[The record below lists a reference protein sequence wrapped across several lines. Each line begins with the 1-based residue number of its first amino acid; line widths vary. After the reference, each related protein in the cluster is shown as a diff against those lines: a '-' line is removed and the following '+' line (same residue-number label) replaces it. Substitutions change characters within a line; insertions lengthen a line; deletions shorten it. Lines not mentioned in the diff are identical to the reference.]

1 MTTFSALSKLSLGTL
16 TFLFAA
22 FSAQAQKR
30 QILIT
35 TVQHIASPP
44 EQVFDVLSDLNRFS
58 EWSPFLVSD
67 PEQKYHVTGESGKV
81 GSTFHWE
88 GVAEKSL
95 GSQTLT
101 AMTETSTLRMDCDIQ
116 QPFAGAPIFE
126 YQLKETESGTEVT
139 QTFTLQLS
147 GFSYLMTKIFG
158 VEKQMTTTNQ
168 LGMTRLKELL
178 ENGKAVA
185 GL

>member
-1 MTTFSALSKLSLGTL
+1 MTTFSAISKLSLGTL

-44 EQVFDVLSDLNRFS
+44 AQVFDVLSDLNRFP
-58 EWSPFLVSD
+58 EWSPFLVTD
-67 PEQKYHVTGESGKV
+67 PEQKYHVTGESGEI

-95 GSQTLT
+95 GSQTIS
-101 AMTETSTLRMDCDIQ
+101 AMTKASSLRMDCEILK
-116 QPFAGAPIFE
+116 PFSGAPVFE
-126 YQLKETESGTEVT
+126 YELKETESGTEVT
-139 QTFTLQLS
+139 QIFTLQLS

-158 VEKQMTTTNQ
+158 VKKQMTTTNQ